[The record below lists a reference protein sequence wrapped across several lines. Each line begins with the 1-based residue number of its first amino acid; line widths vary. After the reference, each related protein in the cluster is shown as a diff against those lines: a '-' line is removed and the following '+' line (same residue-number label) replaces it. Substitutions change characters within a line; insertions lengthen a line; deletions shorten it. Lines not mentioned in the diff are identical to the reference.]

1 MMKLFNFSPKDHLNE
16 VIFENRNKNYG
27 AYILRT
33 EEGNILQ
40 KALFFGVAAFL
51 TVAVIPLAI
60 NAYNQSKL
68 VDDGITD
75 YLPPHVLVD
84 VEKQDIKKPDVVK
97 IEPLPKND
105 VKIVQS
111 QVPTPTKDPVVEKTI
126 AKKSDMKDAV
136 LGFAEKDGK
145 ETSKHVVIPTVDV
158 PKGPTVDYVKPAEVI
173 PVDDNVIVA
182 KPDVEAKFPG
192 GIDAFRN
199 QVGKYFNQSDFD
211 GTGELMRT
219 TVTFVVEKDGTI
231 SNIKAAGNDSYFNK
245 EAVKTVNMI
254 KGKWIP
260 AKVNGKNVRYAFK
273 MPIAMQFD

>member
-60 NAYNQSKL
+60 NAYNQSSIL
-68 VDDGITD
+68 EAPGSD
-75 YLPPHVLVD
+75 LPPIILEHIYQPD
-84 VEKQDIKKPDVVK
+84 VEKPKPAELQSQTQPDVK
-97 IEPLPKND
+97 TAQTEL
-105 VKIVQS
+105 
-111 QVPTPTKDPVVEKTI
+111 PTPTRFAIDEKTVT
-126 AKKSDMKDAV
+126 KKSEMDGAV
-136 LGFAEKDGK
+136 AGFAEKDGK

-173 PVDDNVIVA
+173 LEDDKKIFE
-182 KPDVEAKFPG
+182 KPDVEARFPG